1 MAFYCSIFFCGYCRV
16 WYNHGIKLHFC
27 QLSTDMAIFF
37 ASFSITT
44 RWWVFARK
52 GVEPSAVLEDIIKLH
67 EICRQHGVGTSVAG
81 YTQIMSS
88 GMNVKNS
95 YWQPAKQLALRSI
108 PNSSSETLRI
118 SEYVYRCIQY
128 VYVYVYVYVCVCVCV
143 CVCVYV
149 YVYVYT
155 VILCVYIYIHIIAN
169 QKMRNQ
175 TDKTLRIWGAGIDLD
190 LKSLCLGIAWRGRF
204 RSHEWALYWLSCVV
218 GGQDPFAGLTTQ
230 K

>member
-118 SEYVYRCIQY
+118 SEYVYRCIQMY
-128 VYVYVYVYVCVCVCV
+128 TVCICVCICI
-143 CVCVYV
+143 CICMCMCMCICICICIYCN
-149 YVYVYT
+149 T
-155 VILCVYIYIHIIAN
+155 VYIYIYI
-169 QKMRNQ
+169 
-175 TDKTLRIWGAGIDLD
+175 L
-190 LKSLCLGIAWRGRF
+190 
-204 RSHEWALYWLSCVV
+204 
-218 GGQDPFAGLTTQ
+218 
-230 K
+230 

>member
-1 MAFYCSIFFCGYCRV
+1 
-16 WYNHGIKLHFC
+16 
-27 QLSTDMAIFF
+27 MAIFC
-37 ASFSITT
+37 ASWEITT
-44 RWWVFARK
+44 RWWVFAIRK

-67 EICRQHGVGTSVAG
+67 EICKQHGVRTSAG

-95 YWQPAKQLALRSI
+95 WHCEAYPTHPVKHWGFR
-108 PNSSSETLRI
+108 NMYT
-118 SEYVYRCIQY
+118 VCIY
-128 VYVYVYVYVCVCVCV
+128 IYVYVYVYVCVCVCV
-143 CVCVYV
+143 CV
-149 YVYVYT
+149 YVYT
-155 VILCVYIYIHIIAN
+155 VILCIYIYIHIIAN

-190 LKSLCLGIAWRGRF
+190 VKSWCLGIAWRKRF